1 MSCLA
6 ADVDGSA
13 RGARLAEHLKLDHK
27 GASGPE
33 LEFRIAVS
41 YGNAEIV
48 LLFYR
53 YGLCEDGVFRT
64 SRRRESESFVTR
76 LGLLGAHLALSTSGK
91 RRKRQSLGAMTPR

>member
-13 RGARLAEHLKLDHK
+13 RGTRLAEHLKLDHK

-76 LGLLGAHLALSTSGK
+76 LSELRAHLA
-91 RRKRQSLGAMTPR
+91 QSDAVVRAHEGTV